1 MRDTTKNTLLG
12 VLSDHTA
19 IDLTRTPILDLV
31 LAKQAAQE
39 PDKKY
44 PIPSS
49 MHEWFKP
56 YAHQGAA
63 VRKMREN
70 DGRIILAHKM
80 GLGKTATAV
89 YGFEVLK
96 EEGKARRAL
105 VVVPA
110 GLREN
115 FAKEGVGKFVKDPS
129 WQIIASSSEG
139 KRENYVR
146 PDKLDP
152 GKGKDY
158 TVVSYSM
165 FRRDP
170 EGLMRA
176 TGADTLILD
185 EFHKARNEGSGVFS
199 AAIKARQMSKNFIGL
214 TASLVNN
221 DPAEVASLLTIS
233 EGKRMITP
241 AQFRQAHVQ
250 TVGTEKGFRGSTKK
264 VKRLKN
270 KPRLV
275 KNLEP
280 RVDYAEAS
288 MLKGGKTMPKKNT
301 RYVDVPMSKEQFR
314 LYQLAMKDLGP
325 LQSYIARRD
334 KDVTVRDAET
344 LFART
349 SQARQIANSVHSGK
363 RMSLAQ
369 SAKQTPK
376 VKRLLDD
383 AQVHLKDKPDNKV
396 VLYSNLINGG
406 VDVLSAGL
414 TARGVPHDV
423 FVGKGTE
430 IGGNKITS
438 KVRDAGI
445 ESFKQGKKRVLLLS
459 GAGAEGLSL
468 NNATAFYALDGH
480 FNPERIQQAEARIRR
495 LGGQAHRDPSERVVD
510 VRRYRSTAP
519 KSGSKKLLPKAFRR
533 RRNRAAMQTTDQW
546 MYSTAERKFK
556 QNSELYGALKEPN
569 KYIRK
574 WRDPRTR
581 EWRYEYPKQQRQGI
595 VSKLTSFIKGAPKP
609 SGVQGGNPG

>member
-1 MRDTTKNTLLG
+1 MRDTATSTLHSL
-12 VLSDHTA
+12 LSDPGVITQPLSPVA
-19 IDLTRTPILDLV
+19 DFMLS
-31 LAKQAAQE
+31 KEAAESPEQ
-39 PDKKY
+39 KY
-44 PIPSS
+44 PVPTSL
-49 MHEWFKP
+49 HTWFKP
-56 YAHQGAA
+56 YDHQGAA
-63 VRKMREN
+63 VQKMLEN

-89 YGFEVLK
+89 YGFELLK
-96 EEGKARRAL
+96 EQGKAKKAL

-129 WQIIASSSEG
+129 WQIVASSSEG

-146 PDKLDP
+146 PANLDP
-152 GKGKDY
+152 AKGKDY

-185 EFHKARNEGSGVFS
+185 EFHKARNEGSGVFA

-241 AQFRQAHVQ
+241 AEFRRKHVK
-250 TVGTEKGFRGSTKK
+250 TVGVERGFRGSTKK
-264 VKRLKN
+264 VKALQD

-280 RVDYAEAS
+280 RVDYAESS
-288 MLKGGKTMPKKNT
+288 MLKGGKTLPKKDT
-301 RYVDVPMSKEQFR
+301 RYVDVPMSKEQYK

-325 LQSYIARRD
+325 LQTYITRRD
-334 KDVTVRDAET
+334 KNVTVKDAET

-349 SQARQIANSVHSGK
+349 SQARQIANSVHAGK
-363 RMSLAQ
+363 RMSIEN
-369 SAKQTPK
+369 SARATPK
-376 VKRLLDD
+376 VRKLLDD
-383 AQVHLKDKPDNKV
+383 AQAHLAEKPDNKI

-414 TARGVPHDV
+414 KARGVPHEI

-430 IGGNKITS
+430 VGGNKITS
-438 KVRDAGI
+438 EVRDTGVAN
-445 ESFKQGKKRVLLLS
+445 FKKGTKRVLVLS

-480 FNPERIQQAEARIRR
+480 FNPERIQQAEARVRR
-495 LGGQAHRDPSERVVD
+495 LGGQSHRAPEERVVD
-510 VRRYRSTAP
+510 VRRYRSVAP
-519 KSGSKKLLPKAFRR
+519 ASGASRLLPRFMQSKKSRQQT
-533 RRNRAAMQTTDQW
+533 QTTDQW

-556 QNSELYGALKEPN
+556 QNKELYDTLKEPN
-569 KYIRK
+569 KYVRRWK
-574 WRDPRTR
+574 DPKTNQ
-581 EWRYEYPKQQRQGI
+581 WRYEYPKEQRTGV
-595 VSKLTSFIKGAPKP
+595 VSRLTSFFKKP
-609 SGVQGGNPG
+609 REASPVQGS